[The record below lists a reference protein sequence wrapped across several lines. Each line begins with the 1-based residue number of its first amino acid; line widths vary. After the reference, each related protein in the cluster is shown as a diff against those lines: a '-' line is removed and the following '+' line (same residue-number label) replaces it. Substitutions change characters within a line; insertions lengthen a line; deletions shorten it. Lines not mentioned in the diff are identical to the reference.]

1 MSDQTKIESGKPVEW
16 SLFFEN
22 KLDPAA
28 YIGQETASGRTASGR
43 VTITAIDRQE
53 YLTATTMEDRGQ
65 RMPRGCVRGCWQ
77 VFISGVAK

>member
-1 MSDQTKIESGKPVEW
+1 MSDQAKIESGNPVEW

-22 KLDPAA
+22 KLDPSV
-28 YIGQETASGRTASGR
+28 YVGQETRSDRTVSGR
-43 VTITAIDRQE
+43 VTITAITRQE

-77 VFISGVAK
+77 AFISGVAK